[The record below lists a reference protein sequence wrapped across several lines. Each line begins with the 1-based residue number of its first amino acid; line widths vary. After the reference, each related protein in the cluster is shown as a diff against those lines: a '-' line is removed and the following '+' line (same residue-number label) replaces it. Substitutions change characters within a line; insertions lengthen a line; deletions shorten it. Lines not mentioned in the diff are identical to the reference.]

1 MKLQQLLQDI
11 TEHPVT
17 QDFTVNGLTQNSK
30 HLQRGDVFVA
40 LVGAHVDGRNYIS
53 DALNKGAIA
62 ILAEGQGKDSFSF
75 PQNTKAPIIYIDN
88 LDKKLDE
95 LASRFYGHPS
105 QQFKEIIGV
114 TGTNGKTTTC
124 YLLSQALSKL
134 AMPCGFIGT
143 LGTGFVPT
151 LNASAYTTPEPIMLQ
166 KTMQQLLTQGAKAL
180 CMEVS
185 SHGLMQSRVMSV
197 QFTSAH
203 FTNLTQDHLDYHG
216 TMQAY
221 GKAKQKLFEFQSL
234 QRVIVN
240 KDDPF
245 SDKML
250 QALHKD
256 IPVAA
261 YTLQAKITSPSRIKP
276 SLFSPIT
283 LTKLALDQ
291 KGINAM
297 VDSPWGQGKL
307 HSTLLGKFNV
317 SNLLAVLA
325 ELCLQGFDFKDA
337 LDAISCA
344 QAAPGRMQKIG
355 TVRTPQVIID
365 YAHTPDALEN
375 ALKAARLHC
384 QRRLW
389 CVFGCGGD
397 RDKDKRAKM
406 GNIGATLA
414 DKMIITNDNPRTES
428 PAKIIED
435 ILQGVKAEFGEKVI
449 VKEDRQEAIA
459 YAISHA
465 LAVDTILVAG
475 KGHENY
481 QIIQDKVYPFSDA
494 QVVKTLLSEEQSEA
508 FRNR

>member
-1 MKLQQLLQDI
+1 MKLQQLLQDL
-11 TEHPVT
+11 TEHPVM
-17 QDFTVNGLTQNSK
+17 QDLTVNGLTQNSK
-30 HLQRGDVFVA
+30 TLQRGEVFVA
-40 LVGAHVDGRNYIS
+40 LVGAHVDGRNYIN
-53 DALNKGAIA
+53 DAISKGAIA
-62 ILAEGQGKDSFSF
+62 ILAEAQGKEAFSF
-75 PQNTKAPIIYIDN
+75 PTTTKSPIIYINN
-88 LDKKLDE
+88 LDEKLDDI
-95 LASRFYGHPS
+95 ASRFYGHPS
-105 QQFKEIIGV
+105 QQFEQIIGV

-124 YLLSQALSKL
+124 YLLAQALSKL
-134 AMPCGFIGT
+134 AKPCGFIGT
-143 LGTGFVPT
+143 IGSGFVPN
-151 LNASAYTTPEPIMLQ
+151 LAAGAYTTPEPIVLQ
-166 KTMQQLLTQGAKAL
+166 KTMQMLLAQGAKAL

-185 SHGLMQSRVMSV
+185 SHGLMQSRVKSV
-197 QFTSAH
+197 NFTSAH

-234 QRVIVN
+234 AHVVVN

-245 SDKML
+245 SDKMI
-250 QALHKD
+250 QALHKE

-261 YTLQAKITSPSRIKP
+261 YTLQTKITSPSRIKP
-276 SLFSPIT
+276 SLFFPLT
-283 LTKLALDQ
+283 LSKLALDQ

-307 HSTLLGKFNV
+307 HSPLLGQFNV

-325 ELCLQGFDFKDA
+325 ELCLQGFDFKVA
-337 LDAISCA
+337 LDALAHA
-344 QAAPGRMQKIG
+344 QPAPGRMQKIG
-355 TVRTPQVIID
+355 SVRTPQVIVD

-397 RDKDKRAKM
+397 RDKDKRSKM
-406 GNIGATLA
+406 GDIAATLA
-414 DKMIITNDNPRTES
+414 DRIIITNDNPRTENPS
-428 PAKIIED
+428 KIIEE
-435 ILQGVKAEFGEKVI
+435 ILQGVKAQYGEKVI

-459 YAISHA
+459 YAIDHA
-465 LAVDTILVAG
+465 LAVDIILVAG
-475 KGHENY
+475 KGHENV

-494 QVVKTLLSEEQSEA
+494 QVVNTLLSEEKSEA